1 MSVGVLVAAPGWVAG
16 EHIRAFQADSRSHV
30 AAIWAGRDSERAR
43 AAEYARRFNLDCVIT
58 DDYEAALA
66 LSAVQAVTVCSIN
79 CFHYGQALAAI
90 RAGKHVLVEK
100 PVALSLDEV
109 RRLALEAG
117 RAGVLTHAG
126 HIVRYY
132 PAIRALKGL
141 IERGA
146 LGAVY
151 HAEADYWHALSGGWK
166 VKKDTAG
173 SAMLMGGIHALD
185 LVRHLLGETRKAEW
199 VSAVASGPFLR
210 QDFDYPPNVEA
221 LIRYE
226 DGATARV
233 GVGLEANMPYV
244 FHLQVNG
251 SGGTIRQ
258 NGIHSPGFFPGVSRF
273 VEIPSHYPDDWD
285 VAGHP
290 FGEEVADFLDAVE
303 SGTPSMLDF
312 RHALA
317 TYELLEAIE
326 RSAATGRPVRP
337 GSAGD
342 VPLCMPF

>member
-1 MSVGVLVAAPGWVAG
+1 MSLGVLITAPGWVAG
-16 EHIRAFQADSRSHV
+16 EHIRAFQADPRSHV
-30 AAIWAGRDSERAR
+30 AAIYAARDSERER
-43 AAEYARRFNLDCVIT
+43 AKKYVAEFSLNCVVT
-58 DDYEAALA
+58 DSFDEALA
-66 LSAVQAVTVCSIN
+66 LEEVRIVTVCSIN
-79 CFHYGQALAAI
+79 CFHYTQALAAI

-100 PVALSLDEV
+100 PLALNYDEV

-117 RAGVLTHAG
+117 RAGVMTLAG

-141 IERGA
+141 IDKGA
-146 LGAVY
+146 LGRVY

-166 VKKDTAG
+166 VKKETAG

-185 LVRHLLGETRKAEW
+185 TVRYMLGEERRAEW
-199 VSAVASGPFLR
+199 VSAVSSGPFHR
-210 QDFDYPPNVEA
+210 KDFDYPPNVQA
-221 LIRYE
+221 LIRFE
-226 DGATARV
+226 DGSTARV
-233 GVGLEANMPYV
+233 GVGLETKMPYV

-251 SGGTIRQ
+251 TGGTIRQ
-258 NGIHSPGFFPGVSRF
+258 NGIHSPEFFPEVSRF

-290 FGEEVADFLDAVE
+290 FGEEIADFLDAVE
-303 SGTPSMLDF
+303 SGKPSMLDF
-312 RHALA
+312 RFAQT
-317 TYELLEAIE
+317 TYELIEAIE
-326 RSAATGRPVRP
+326 RSASTGRPVRP